1 MHAGFDAGDYLS
13 VDSEAVDLTARI
25 DQVRVLMVE
34 DSQKDRLLLRIAL
47 SKNERSHFI
56 GSISDGQELLGYMRG
71 EGKYADREKYPLPDK
86 MLLDMEVPR
95 KEGFEVVEWLRG
107 QPFED
112 MVVVVFHGS
121 ERVQGIEKAA
131 AVGTDFFPA
140 RTAPPN
146 GRLPS
151 TCSTTPSSR
160 TSRPWL

>member
-1 MHAGFDAGDYLS
+1 M
-13 VDSEAVDLTARI
+13 ARLAKEKFL
-25 DQVRVLMVE
+25 VLMVE

-95 KEGFEVVEWLRG
+95 QEGFEVVEWLRG

-121 ERVQGIEKAA
+121 ERVQGIDKAV

-140 RTAPPN
+140 RTAHGLTQQN
-146 GRLPS
+146 LVKLLEEYLS
-151 TCSTTPSSR
+151 HK
-160 TSRPWL
+160 